1 MIWGSP
7 RCTYWISVGGMSHE
21 KGYNILCYRACLSVP
36 IIAVTTEPMATI
48 QCSNPE
54 CQTINPLE
62 NRVCEECET
71 PLLKRYLRPLGDPIE
86 SWEVGQL
93 LDERYLLVSRQV
105 VLDTQPGIP
114 PNFREDIP
122 ENIRKYLRL
131 FPYRLHL
138 PQIYTYYDL
147 DQQEESGTDQ
157 LLTIGLLEYGTIPLD
172 ESGKP
177 RHPELLPKLTEAWPQ
192 AKENPLQQLKW
203 LWQIVKLWQPLEGQ
217 QMVSSLLDPSL
228 VRVNAGMV
236 QLLDFHQDE
245 HNFHRIKELASVW
258 LSLVED
264 TSPLIVDYL
273 RSLCDYLQRDRIPYP
288 ELLLNY
294 FEPALRQCGQWY
306 ERKYQVITL
315 TDAGPTRD
323 HNEDACY
330 PTPGELTETSTEQPS
345 FTIVCDGVGGQDG
358 GEIASNLAID
368 TLAAEIPQLP
378 MFNETRDSQQ
388 GLEDLAEVIN
398 LSNNRISERNDAED
412 RHDRQRMG
420 TTLVL
425 SLVHDHQVYLANVG
439 DSRIYRITPD
449 SCHQVTTDDDLA
461 SREVRLG
468 YLFYR
473 DAIKYPNSGA
483 LVQALGMSNASSLHP
498 NINRFILDDDC
509 VFLLCSDGLSDYDR
523 VEEYWNLKIAPIL
536 TQEKDLCQMGKEL
549 INIANNKNGHDNV
562 TISLFYCQIKL
573 SSLEP
578 TPLSIAS
585 IKADIE
591 NAKEE
596 IKPSIDRSD
605 DLPSDLQP
613 TEPLPSTEEKPL
625 KKPNPLLIVGIL
637 GILVISVG
645 AYGLWKLLQPP
656 PTPTIPPTPPSPSP
670 SITPPPPP
678 SPESSL
684 PKPGT
689 IIQLTVTLSLWKT
702 PEGDQLIEEVPVETV
717 LQILSQEDSEKDIK
731 IKVCQLPTETNL
743 KSPSLQELEGK
754 EAWIPTTNLQPSV
767 YQTYEG
773 EKVGSCETTIMLD

>member
-1 MIWGSP
+1 M
-7 RCTYWISVGGMSHE
+7 C
-21 KGYNILCYRACLSVP
+21 
-36 IIAVTTEPMATI
+36 
-48 QCSNPE
+48 
-54 CQTINPLE
+54 
-62 NRVCEECET
+62 
-71 PLLKRYLRPLGDPIE
+71 
-86 SWEVGQL
+86 
-93 LDERYLLVSRQV
+93 
-105 VLDTQPGIP
+105 
-114 PNFREDIP
+114 
-122 ENIRKYLRL
+122 
-131 FPYRLHL
+131 
-138 PQIYTYYDL
+138 
-147 DQQEESGTDQ
+147 
-157 LLTIGLLEYGTIPLD
+157 
-172 ESGKP
+172 
-177 RHPELLPKLTEAWPQ
+177 
-192 AKENPLQQLKW
+192 
-203 LWQIVKLWQPLEGQ
+203 
-217 QMVSSLLDPSL
+217 
-228 VRVNAGMV
+228 
-236 QLLDFHQDE
+236 
-245 HNFHRIKELASVW
+245 
-258 LSLVED
+258 
-264 TSPLIVDYL
+264 
-273 RSLCDYLQRDRIPYP
+273 
-288 ELLLNY
+288 
-294 FEPALRQCGQWY
+294 
-306 ERKYQVITL
+306 
-315 TDAGPTRD
+315 
-323 HNEDACY
+323 
-330 PTPGELTETSTEQPS
+330 
-345 FTIVCDGVGGQDG
+345 
-358 GEIASNLAID
+358 
-368 TLAAEIPQLP
+368 
-378 MFNETRDSQQ
+378 
-388 GLEDLAEVIN
+388 
-398 LSNNRISERNDAED
+398 
-412 RHDRQRMG
+412 
-420 TTLVL
+420 
-425 SLVHDHQVYLANVG
+425 
-439 DSRIYRITPD
+439 
-449 SCHQVTTDDDLA
+449 
-461 SREVRLG
+461 
-468 YLFYR
+468 
-473 DAIKYPNSGA
+473 
-483 LVQALGMSNASSLHP
+483 
-498 NINRFILDDDC
+498 
-509 VFLLCSDGLSDYDR
+509 FLLCSDGLSDYDR